1 MDRLSRPK
9 PLVPVNPLKL
19 LAVMY
24 ACRKVAEDADYVLSG
39 VGIGMKADCLSRDLE
54 RSLEILDE
62 RLAEMR
68 KP

>member
-1 MDRLSRPK
+1 VKVK
-9 PLVPVNPLKL
+9 PLRL

-24 ACRKVAEDADYVLSG
+24 ACRKVAEESEQLLSG
-39 VGIGMKADCLSRDLE
+39 LRIGMSAEYLSRDLE
-54 RSLEILDE
+54 RTLEILDE